1 MEMHINNSRTI
12 YAANTSKTVLFLV
25 VAPVRVSFDR
35 VASFCVGRVSSR
47 ARRVRSAYT
56 RTRPPV
62 MVLTLLPLFEK
73 MRVKI
78 FAPDTPL
85 ETLANFNCT
94 LITFSFRAP
103 IVVLFQY

>member
-47 ARRVRSAYT
+47 ARRVRSAYQ
-56 RTRPPV
+56 PN
-62 MVLTLLPLFEK
+62 
-73 MRVKI
+73 
-78 FAPDTPL
+78 TP
-85 ETLANFNCT
+85 ACYGVDF
-94 LITFSFRAP
+94 ITFVRENARENICVRHSLGSFG
-103 IVVLFQY
+103 